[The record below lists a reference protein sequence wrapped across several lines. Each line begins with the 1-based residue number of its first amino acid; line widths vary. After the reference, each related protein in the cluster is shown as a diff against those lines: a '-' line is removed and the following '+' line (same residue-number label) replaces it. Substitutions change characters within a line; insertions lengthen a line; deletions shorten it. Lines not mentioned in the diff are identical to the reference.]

1 MTENNLIKQLKSL
14 KKIKPED
21 SWLKS
26 NREILLAQ
34 IANSGAKEL
43 SPWKRLV
50 IDTRSFIATASRPA
64 ISMASLLLVLVG
76 ASAFGHL
83 AFSKAK
89 PNDSLYIARIISEK
103 AKLSTVFNDEEREK
117 LEVKFAT
124 NHAEDITEV
133 LASNVANEA
142 NQDRVAKLNENFNKE
157 INTVRTRIVALNN
170 NTKNVENKT
179 TDVASSTT
187 SEDET
192 LMTASSEKDDAGVQL
207 NVNEKLEVRDATNT
221 AEVATDTPE
230 LSSDLEADLN
240 VEKFGDEDVKGAEEI
255 LDEAQSLFDNK
266 EYDSALNKLKE
277 VKELMK

>member
-157 INTVRTRIVALNN
+157 INTVRTRIVALSG